1 MAGLLDR
8 WTGQCERWDPLLA
21 IASSTEYLPL
31 TVLPIRAAPS
41 SRRHQRNPSI
51 KTRLYAGCDYDSLA
65 PARPLL
71 PSFSSPQTRLR

>member
-8 WTGQCERWDPLLA
+8 WTGQCERCDPLLA
-21 IASSTEYLPL
+21 IASSTKYLPL

-51 KTRLYAGCDYDSLA
+51 KARVYAGCDYTSLA

-71 PSFSSPQTRLR
+71 PSLLPPQTTPG